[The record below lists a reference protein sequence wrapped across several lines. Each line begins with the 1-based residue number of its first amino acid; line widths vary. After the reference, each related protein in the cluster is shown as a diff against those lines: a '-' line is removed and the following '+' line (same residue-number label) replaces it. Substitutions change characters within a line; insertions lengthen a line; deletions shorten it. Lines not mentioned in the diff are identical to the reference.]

1 MCLALSLCRL
11 NRQSKGKKEQRHIVA
26 TAEFVGKSISS
37 DFQIFD
43 VFDQSKHDVTIG
55 TIHSLKGTP
64 KKAKYPPNKNCVTYS
79 RHKIVWK
86 VAYLGVSNHQESC
99 LSQCKKTV
107 KNFSKSGEKMLR
119 FDLRQTEICF
129 SRK

>member
-1 MCLALSLCRL
+1 MSQASLCLALSLCRL

-64 KKAKYPPNKNCVTYS
+64 KKAKYPPNKNCIS
-79 RHKIVWK
+79 CSKQKNVWK
-86 VAYLGVSNHQESC
+86 LVYFGVKMKSLVQKHRIIRDIAYLGV
-99 LSQCKKTV
+99 
-107 KNFSKSGEKMLR
+107 
-119 FDLRQTEICF
+119 
-129 SRK
+129 